1 MELLFKQEN
10 VSFESIYVKT
20 CGDRDKLRSLRNL
33 GKSDFFT
40 REVELLH
47 LEKRIDL
54 SIHSAKDL
62 PENLQVG
69 LVVLGLTRGLD
80 PRDALVFSRDIDP
93 KNLLIVGT
101 SSVNREKNVTAMF
114 PNAICVDIRGTIEE
128 RLEQMYSGKYDA
140 VVIAEAAIIRL
151 GLQDLKRV
159 YLLGKTVPGQGQL
172 AVVARIDDGEIREL
186 FQRLELSFESS
197 LSISK

>member
-1 MELLFKQEN
+1 M
-10 VSFESIYVKT
+10 I
-20 CGDRDKLRSLRNL
+20 
-33 GKSDFFT
+33 FFT